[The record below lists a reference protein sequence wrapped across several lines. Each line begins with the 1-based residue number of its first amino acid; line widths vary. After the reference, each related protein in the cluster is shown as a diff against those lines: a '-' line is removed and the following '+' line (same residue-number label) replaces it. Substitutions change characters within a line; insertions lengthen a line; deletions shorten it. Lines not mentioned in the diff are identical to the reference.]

1 MKLEHIILVYFS
13 YEYIH
18 KPSPKVDSQVDLNLA
33 EWKKT
38 HPILSK
44 MFSEKSESWALSGDE
59 IQGNGYIQQT
69 TRCVRRGAVC
79 FCQLRYDTNM
89 WYQCENHQFM
99 QFVTGHKFINNM
111 YGLYGF
117 TSFHTSRHGFFWD
130 SRPRTSSSLPL
141 PGSGCIRPRN
151 GLFWG
156 PQNTSGKKRFKPLLA
171 VILRVTN
178 KMAIPTPLALHS
190 GEWQWLVIHLPCK
203 YI

>member
-1 MKLEHIILVYFS
+1 
-13 YEYIH
+13 
-18 KPSPKVDSQVDLNLA
+18 
-33 EWKKT
+33 
-38 HPILSK
+38 

-117 TSFHTSRHGFFWD
+117 TSFHTSRHGFLLRFPAKDVIFTPIAWERLHPE
-130 SRPRTSSSLPL
+130 SKWPV
-141 PGSGCIRPRN
+141 
-151 GLFWG
+151 WG
-156 PQNTSGKKRFKPLLA
+156 PQKTSAKKRFKSLLA
-171 VILRVTN
+171 VIPRVTN
-178 KMAIPTPLALHS
+178 KMVIATPLSLHS
-190 GEWQWLVIHLPCK
+190 GEWQWLVIHIPRKKGK
-203 YI
+203 YMYIYIYIRRKPGPNILYEIV